1 MTGLDPAIFDGKTA
15 LVLDD
20 IPNETYHATHWAVS
34 SSMLKTLV
42 QQTPLHYWAKYLDP
56 EREPP
61 AQKEEWSLGTLF
73 HSLVLEP
80 ERDPAR
86 DFILYEPVDRR
97 TKDGKAKWAALL
109 EEVEGSGK
117 QLLSTEGWETAHK
130 MALTAR
136 KTPLIDRMF
145 SGGKAE
151 QTIIWRDRGTGLV
164 LKARPDYIM
173 PMKAI
178 ADLKSCISA
187 SPEDVSRA
195 IYNYRYDI
203 QNVHYSAGYTEAY
216 DNTPN
221 GFAFAFMEKSRPYAA
236 APYVLDGETLAL
248 ATKDWLKALELL
260 ANCMEQNKWP
270 GYPEEITVVGA
281 PTWAKRQMRESN
293 DE

>member
-1 MTGLDPAIFDGKTA
+1 MKGLDPAIFDGLTA
-15 LVLDD
+15 LVLGDVS
-20 IPNETYHATHWAVS
+20 NEVYHATHWAVS
-34 SSMLKTLV
+34 SSMVKTLV
-42 QQTPLHYWAKYLDP
+42 TQTPAHYWAKYLDP
-56 EREPP
+56 DRDPP

-80 ERDPAR
+80 DRDPER

-97 TKDGKAKWAALL
+97 TKDGKAAWAALM

-117 QLLSTEGWETAHK
+117 QLLSTEGWQTAHN
-130 MALTAR
+130 MALVAR

-145 SGGKAE
+145 TGGMAE
-151 QTIIWRDRGTGLV
+151 VTLLWRDPGTGLV

-173 PMKAI
+173 PIKAI

-187 SPEDVSRA
+187 APDDVAKA

-203 QNVHYSAGYTEAY
+203 QNVHYSAGYEAAY
-216 DNTPN
+216 GSAPN
-221 GFAFAFMEKSRPYAA
+221 GFAFAFMEKSKPYAA
-236 APYVLDGETLAL
+236 APYVLDGETLQL
-248 ATKDWLKALELL
+248 AKRAWLKALELL
-260 ANCMEQNKWP
+260 LRCTEQNKWP

-281 PTWAKRQMRESN
+281 PEWAKRKMRDDA

>member
-1 MTGLDPAIFDGKTA
+1 MNGLDPAIFDGKTT

-42 QQTPLHYWAKYLDP
+42 TQTPAHYWAKYLDP
-56 EREPP
+56 DRDPP
-61 AQKEEWSLGTLF
+61 AQKEEWSLGSLF

-80 ERDPAR
+80 DRDPAR

-97 TKDGKAKWAALL
+97 TKVGKAKWAELM
-109 EEVEGSGK
+109 EEVEGSSK
-117 QLLSTEGWETAHK
+117 QLLSTEGWETAHS
-130 MALTAR
+130 MALAAR

-151 QTIIWRDRGTGLV
+151 VTIIWRDPGTGLI

-187 SPEDVSRA
+187 APEDVAKA
-195 IYNYRYDI
+195 IYNWRYDI
-203 QNVHYSAGYTEAY
+203 QNVHYIEGYEAAIGE
-216 DNTPN
+216 PPQ
-221 GFAFAFMEKSRPYAA
+221 GFAFAFMEKSKPYAA
-236 APYVLDGETLAL
+236 APYVLDGETLQL
-248 ATKDWLKALELL
+248 AKRAWLKALELL
-260 ANCMEQNKWP
+260 LRCMEQSQWP

-281 PTWAKRQMRESN
+281 PEWAKRKMRESI